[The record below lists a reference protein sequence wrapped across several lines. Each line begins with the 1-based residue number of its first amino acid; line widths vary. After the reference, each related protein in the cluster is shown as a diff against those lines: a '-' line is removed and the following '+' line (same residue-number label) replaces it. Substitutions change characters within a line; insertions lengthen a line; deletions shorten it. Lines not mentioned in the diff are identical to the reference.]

1 MFQGRMPVDKK
12 KLILEYE
19 KRYPAVLATIA
30 YGSGAIIQQN
40 SNLKDKKQ
48 IDPVMVCND
57 KMCQQHVFPSPCGKF
72 PFSSLIIG
80 EKY

>member
-1 MFQGRMPVDKK
+1 MGCVKMFQGRMPVDKK

-48 IDPVMVCND
+48 IDLIEVVEDLERND
-57 KMCQQHVFPSPCGKF
+57 CGTYDST
-72 PFSSLIIG
+72 P
-80 EKY
+80 